1 MEIVVTH
8 NSMDFDSLAA
18 QFAVTLLH
26 PTARMVLGYPLV
38 GNVRSFLSLYRSSLP
53 IVQIKYLD
61 FERITKVYVVDC
73 QDMDRL
79 DDGVKRLITEPR
91 SALQPV
97 PVTVFDHHQLN
108 QSSQLMAIAQSDSII
123 ESVGAATTILVDK
136 IRKAKLTLTPFEA
149 TLLAV
154 GIYEDTGCLTYSGTT
169 EKDAACVGYLL
180 KHGADLLRVS
190 EYIRPRFNDAQVK
203 LLEDL
208 VKNSKSLTVS
218 GSRVVI
224 AGAEMPKF
232 LDGLATMTRKL
243 IELESVDAAFT
254 AVLMRDRTHVV
265 GRSDTASIDVR
276 HIVRHFGGDGH
287 RGAGSAVVKGT
298 DVQLVLAQIEER
310 IRTQAHPEPV
320 ASEIMT
326 SPVRTILPSVSMDEA
341 SRIMLRYGL
350 DGLIVVEDK
359 QIAGVVSR
367 RDIDQASHHKL
378 GHAPVLGF
386 MSRPVITISTETPL
400 SEVQQILVKEDI
412 GRVPVLDGDGNLVG
426 LVSRHDVLK
435 TMYGT
440 NMPDEILEPE
450 EKSHTY
456 TREPVQHVE
465 FKERMEHLEP
475 PTKWMCEQIGR
486 HAAALNMVA
495 YSVGGIV
502 RDMLLG
508 LQNFDL
514 DFVIEGSAAQVA
526 ESLEAAFPGRLQI
539 VAKHD
544 RFQTATLSYFADK
557 KREVDISTAR
567 IEFYEFP
574 AALPTVEASGLEQDL
589 LRRDFTINA
598 LAVCLKPGEYGTLI
612 DHFGGLNDLSTKKIR
627 ILHKFSFIED
637 PTRIIRAAR
646 FAARLGFT
654 LEEMTREQARRA
666 ISMGIFDDLGGTRIR
681 TELRL
686 ILESPHRIKALDLL
700 GDLGGRLRY
709 LDSEL
714 EYGLQVRKLIRRA
727 ERLLTRY
734 SVNEPWVVYLGLLL
748 SELPEGR
755 LPLVLDRLHLS
766 NDQKASVQKGIEIP
780 QSFPDKIGLL
790 KKSEIY
796 HLLNGKPPEALAI
809 AACLAPGGTSLR
821 RMIRVYLEELQDI
834 RVELSGGDLLK
845 LGFKEGPEIGRTL
858 GKVLD
863 AKLDGLVNTKDDEI
877 KFVKVTP

>member
-26 PTARMVLGYPLV
+26 PTARIVLGYPLV

-53 IVQIKYLD
+53 IVQIKYLN
-61 FERITKVYVVDC
+61 FERVTKVFVVDT
-73 QDMDRL
+73 QDLDRL
-79 DDGVKRLITEPR
+79 DDGVRRLITEPPSGR
-91 SALQPV
+91 PPV
-97 PVTVFDHHQLN
+97 PVAVFDHHQLN
-108 QSSQLMAIAQSDSII
+108 ESSHLMKIAQSDSVI
-123 ESVGAATTILVDK
+123 ESVGSATTILVDK
-136 IRKAKLTLTPFEA
+136 IRKAKLPLTPFEA

-169 EKDAACVGYLL
+169 EKDAACVAYLL
-180 KHGADLLRVS
+180 KHGADLMRVN
-190 EYIRPRFNDAQVK
+190 EYIRPRFNDAQIK

-208 VKNSKSLTVS
+208 VKNSKSMTVS
-218 GSRVVI
+218 GARVVV
-224 AGAEMPKF
+224 AGTEMPKF

-243 IELESVDAAFT
+243 IEIESVDAAFT
-254 AVLMRDRTHVV
+254 VVLMRDRIHVV
-265 GRSDTASIDVR
+265 GRSDSPSIDVR

-287 RGAGSAVVKGT
+287 RGAGSAVVKST
-298 DVQLVLAQIEER
+298 DVSSVLRQIEER
-310 IRTQAHPEPV
+310 IRTQAHPEAV
-320 ASEIMT
+320 ASDIMT
-326 SPVRTILPSVSMDEA
+326 SPVRTILPTISMDEA

-350 DGLIVVEDK
+350 DGLIVVEGK

-367 RDIDQASHHKL
+367 RDIDQAAHHKL

-386 MSRPVITISTETPL
+386 MSRPVITITTETPL

-412 GRVPVLDGDGNLVG
+412 GRVPVLDSEGNLVG

-440 NMPDEILEPE
+440 NMPEEVLESE
-450 EKSHTY
+450 QDM
-456 TREPVQHVE
+456 EPSEPIYHEE
-465 FKERMEHLEP
+465 FKERMEHLEA
-475 PTKWMCEQIGR
+475 PTKWLCEQIGR

-495 YSVGGIV
+495 YSVGGFV

-526 ESLEAAFPGRLQI
+526 ERLESSFPGRLQV

-557 KREVDISTAR
+557 KREVDVSTAR

-598 LAVCLKPGEYGTLI
+598 FAVSLKPGEYGTLI
-612 DHFGGLNDLSTKKIR
+612 DHFGGLQDLANKKVR

-666 ISMGIFDDLGGTRIR
+666 ISMGIFDDLGGVRIR
-681 TELRL
+681 AELRL

-714 EYGLQVRKLIRRA
+714 EYGLHVRKLIRRA

-734 SVNEPWVVYLGLLL
+734 SVNEPWTVYLGLLL
-748 SELPEGR
+748 SELPQHR
-755 LPLVLDRLHLS
+755 LPLVLDRLHLA
-766 NDQKASVQKGIEIP
+766 NDQKAIVQKGIEIP
-780 QSFPDKIGLL
+780 QHFPDRMGLL

-796 HLLNGKPPEALAI
+796 SLLHGKPPEALAI
-809 AACLAPGGTSLR
+809 AACLAPTGTSLR
-821 RMIRVYLEELQDI
+821 RMIRVYLEELQNI
-834 RVELSGGDLLK
+834 RVELSGGDLMK
-845 LGFKEGPEIGRTL
+845 LGFKEGPQIGRTL
-858 GKVLD
+858 NSVLA
-863 AKLDGLVNTKDDEI
+863 AKLDGLVQTKDDEI
-877 KFVKVTP
+877 KFVKVNCPV